1 MEPTDN
7 NTVSN
12 SELQDGNETL
22 DSNLELLVEPE
33 ISGRSGIIIDPDVSA
48 DDDSDCGPQC
58 HPDDNDISSS
68 ETEVAE
74 D

>member
-22 DSNLELLVEPE
+22 DSNLKLLVEPE

-48 DDDSDCGPQC
+48 DDDSDCDP
-58 HPDDNDISSS
+58 
-68 ETEVAE
+68 
-74 D
+74 

>member
-48 DDDSDCGPQC
+48 DDDSDCDP
-58 HPDDNDISSS
+58 
-68 ETEVAE
+68 
-74 D
+74 